1 MTTEEWNEVLGVAN
15 QLQKMKASELR
26 IGNKLT
32 KDTGVIF
39 TVYEVKQNSVKATY
53 QVEDRDFPPPTPRD
67 RLAKGERMAI
77 IDLDKLSPI
86 PLTPEILEKAGFVT
100 IGRYAIGVGGYN
112 VFAKGRIELLQ
123 PNEGDPYIL
132 AFYEAKIT
140 HLHQLQNLYF
150 ALTGQELTINL

>member
-1 MTTEEWNEVLGVAN
+1 
-15 QLQKMKASELR
+15 MKASELR
-26 IGNKLT
+26 IGNLL
-32 KDTGVIF
+32 IF
-39 TVYEVKQNSVKATY
+39 SNMIQPDRIIAVDRRFFSSASIEEGSGDFEITPYY
-53 QVEDRDFPPPTPRD
+53 Q
-67 RLAKGERMAI
+67 
-77 IDLDKLSPI
+77 PI
-86 PLTPEILEKAGFVT
+86 ELTPEILEKAGFVT

-150 ALTGQELTINL
+150 ALTGQELAINL

>member
-1 MTTEEWNEVLGVAN
+1 M
-15 QLQKMKASELR
+15 KMKASELR
-26 IGNKLT
+26 IGNWVKTLEDGST
-32 KDTGVIF
+32 HFRQVTGIEIASENQRIDGF
-39 TVYEVKQNSVKATY
+39 TRPFVRCGHMAAILND
-53 QVEDRDFPPPTPRD
+53 EDI
-67 RLAKGERMAI
+67 EYI
-77 IDLDKLSPI
+77 SPI

>member
-1 MTTEEWNEVLGVAN
+1 MINT
-15 QLQKMKASELR
+15 KELR
-26 IGNKLT
+26 QGNKVMVT
-32 KDTGVIF
+32 FTEDQVGFGKDYIGEIVAVIERK
-39 TVYEVKQNSVKATY
+39 VRVKDDWHWI
-53 QVEDRDFPPPTPRD
+53 E
-67 RLAKGERMAI
+67 
-77 IDLDKLSPI
+77 LDGISPI

>member
-1 MTTEEWNEVLGVAN
+1 MINS
-15 QLQKMKASELR
+15 KELR

-67 RLAKGERMAI
+67 RLSKGERMAI

-86 PLTPEILEKAGFVT
+86 PLSPEILEKAGFKKIYHEDFSDSFILNVST
-100 IGRYAIGVGGYN
+100 EGVIKWEDDGSILINDRLDDGIGYATNCVCKY
-112 VFAKGRIELLQ
+112 V
-123 PNEGDPYIL
+123 
-132 AFYEAKIT
+132 
-140 HLHQLQNLYF
+140 HQLQNLIHS
-150 ALTGQELTINL
+150 LTGQELTINL